1 MYGKEP
7 ANYRDDPN
15 YLQTAGRTLEILQL
29 FLDGESLSLTTIAK
43 RMNLSSTVTYRLLYT
58 LTVHGF
64 LVQDEDKTYRVG
76 PAMVSVGLKGVQAHK
91 ARAVASRYMWDFFR
105 QSGYTVTMTACLDM
119 RSVVV
124 ERFRSIQDQND
135 TLYVG
140 RSYPL
145 HAGASHRILLAF
157 MEEDKRE
164 EYLAGLFMDES
175 TKAGLRRELERI
187 RQRGYDYTEQATTK
201 DVWGMSVPLFDSRG
215 KCTAGIS
222 TGGYLSEMTPEVFRE
237 RLRLLRQLGSQI
249 NEALGAP
256 ESCGQ
261 FALLDDEEIPGK

>member
-1 MYGKEP
+1 MRGKEP

-15 YLQTAGRTLEILQL
+15 YLQTAGRTLKILQL
-29 FLDGESLSLTTIAK
+29 FLDGENLSLTTIAK

-64 LVQDEDKTYRVG
+64 LLQDEDKTYRVG
-76 PAMVSVGLKGVQAHK
+76 PAMVAVGLKGVQAHK

-157 MEEDKRE
+157 MDEDKRE
-164 EYLAGLFMDES
+164 EYLSL
-175 TKAGLRRELERI
+175 I
-187 RQRGYDYTEQATTK
+187 H
-201 DVWGMSVPLFDSRG
+201 
-215 KCTAGIS
+215 IS
-222 TGGYLSEMTPEVFRE
+222 EPTRPY
-237 RLRLLRQLGSQI
+237 
-249 NEALGAP
+249 
-256 ESCGQ
+256 
-261 FALLDDEEIPGK
+261 

>member
-1 MYGKEP
+1 MRGKEP
-7 ANYRDDPN
+7 ANYRGDPN
-15 YLQTAGRTLEILQL
+15 YLQTAGRTLKILQL
-29 FLDGESLSLTTIAK
+29 FLDGENLSLTTIAK

-64 LVQDEDKTYRVG
+64 LLQDEDKTYRVG
-76 PAMVSVGLKGVQAHK
+76 PAMVAVGLKGVQAHK

-157 MEEDKRE
+157 MDEDKRE
-164 EYLAGLFMDES
+164 EYLAGLFMDEN
-175 TKAGLRRELERI
+175 TKTGLRRELERI

-201 DVWGMSVPLFDSRG
+201 DIWGMSVPLFDSHG
-215 KCTAGIS
+215 TCTAGLS

-237 RLRLLRQLGSQI
+237 RLRLLRQLGRQI

-256 ESCGQ
+256 ESCGECPP
-261 FALLDDEEIPGK
+261 LDDEHFPEK